1 MKKPNSFIWI
11 MIPLLVVISS
21 LDAQVSKMKI
31 PKVVFVIADG
41 IPADLLEKAN
51 KPNINKI
58 IAKGFYKRAFVGGI
72 KGSYNQTPTVSA
84 PGYNNLLTGT
94 WANKHQVINNDIKDP
109 NYNYWTI
116 FRYLKNEYPQKKT
129 AIFST
134 WLDNRTKL
142 VGDGLQATGGFK
154 VDYAFDGYEL
164 DTLQFPHDKGSIYTH
179 LIDDYVVAKADSCIR
194 ATAPDLSWIYLE
206 HTDDMGHRYGDSPQ
220 MEKAIGYLD
229 QEMGKIWDAIQYREK
244 NFKEEWTIFIT
255 TDHGRDAAT
264 GKNHGGQSERERT
277 TWMVSNLKNTNAYF
291 KANDP
296 GIVDLLPSMVRL
308 FKLNIQSVSLME
320 LDGVP
325 LTGPVSLSHPSIEK
339 QGDSLVVHWKAY
351 EKKGFVKILISNTNQ
366 IKKGIADEYQQLTE
380 IPIGKEKF
388 TFSLNPNWSFVKLIL
403 VADNWVNVQWSNTS
417 TAGK

>member
-21 LDAQVSKMKI
+21 LDAQVSKMKT

-51 KPNINKI
+51 KPNIDKI
-58 IAKGFYKRAFVGGI
+58 ITQGFYKRAFVGGI
-72 KGSYNQTPTVSA
+72 KGTYNQTPTVSA

-94 WANKHQVINNDIKDP
+94 WANKHQVVDNDIKDP

-116 FRYLKNEYPQKKT
+116 FRFLKNQYPHKKT
-129 AIFST
+129 ALFST

-154 VDYAFDGYEL
+154 VDLAFDGYEL
-164 DTLQFPHDKGSIYTH
+164 DTLRFPHDRQAFYTH

-194 ATAPDLSWIYLE
+194 AAAPDLSWIYLE
-206 HTDDMGHRYGDSPQ
+206 HTDDMGHRYGNSPQ
-220 MEKAIGYLD
+220 MEQAIGYLD
-229 QEMGKIWDAIQYREK
+229 HEMGKVWDAIQYREK
-244 NFKEEWTIFIT
+244 NFKEDWLIVIT

-277 TWMVSNLKNTNAYF
+277 TWIVSNLKNTNAYF
-291 KANDP
+291 QNNNPA
-296 GIVDLLPSMVRL
+296 IVDILPTISRFQKIDL
-308 FKLNIQSVSLME
+308 PILNQEE

-325 LTGPVSLSHPSIEK
+325 ITGPVAISHPRVE
-339 QGDSLVVHWKAY
+339 QQADSLILHWKSY
-351 EKKGFVKILISNTNQ
+351 TKKGNVEILLTSTNQ
-366 IKKGIADEYQQLTE
+366 FKKGLADEYQTIAKIATGQERFAFKMDATLSFAKIILRTKENSVNTQWKNPQL
-380 IPIGKEKF
+380 K
-388 TFSLNPNWSFVKLIL
+388 
-403 VADNWVNVQWSNTS
+403 
-417 TAGK
+417 

>member
-1 MKKPNSFIWI
+1 MKKPISIYWFASLF
-11 MIPLLVVISS
+11 LLATTTNMEV
-21 LDAQVSKMKI
+21 LAQAKT

-41 IPADLLEKAN
+41 IPADLLEKAI
-51 KPNINKI
+51 KPNIDKI

-84 PGYNNLLTGT
+84 PGYNNLITGT
-94 WANKHQVINNDIKDP
+94 WSNKHQVINNDIKDP
-109 NYNYWTI
+109 NYHYWTI
-116 FRYLKNEYPQKKT
+116 FRYLKHQYPTKTT

-194 ATAPDLSWIYLE
+194 ANAPDLSWIYLE

-244 NFKEEWTIFIT
+244 NFKEDWLIIIT

-291 KANDP
+291 QANNP
-296 GIVDLLPSMVRL
+296 AIVDILPTIASFQKIVIPQ
-308 FKLNIQSVSLME
+308 LNQEE
-320 LDGVP
+320 LDGVSMI
-325 LTGPVSLSHPSIEK
+325 GPVAISNPRVEQ
-339 QGDSLVVHWKAY
+339 QGDSLILQWKSY
-351 EKKGFVKILISNTNQ
+351 TKKGKVAILLTSTNEF
-366 IKKGIADEYQQLTE
+366 KKGLADSYQTIGSIA
-380 IPIGKEKF
+380 IGQERFAFKLEP
-388 TFSLNPNWSFVKLIL
+388 SLNFAKIIL
-403 VADNWVNVQWSNTS
+403 RTKMNSVNTQWKRSS
-417 TAGK
+417 SK

>member
-1 MKKPNSFIWI
+1 MKKSFSIFWF
-11 MIPLLVVISS
+11 LLLLILVSITPI
-21 LDAQVSKMKI
+21 DAVAQPKT

-51 KPNINKI
+51 KPNIDKI

-72 KGSYNQTPTVSA
+72 KGTYNQTPTISA
-84 PGYNNLLTGT
+84 PGYNNLITGT

-109 NYNYWTI
+109 NYHYWTI
-116 FRYLKNEYPQKKT
+116 FRYLKNQDPQKKT

-142 VGDGLQATGGFK
+142 VGDGLPATGGFK
-154 VDYAFDGYEL
+154 VDVAFDGYEL

-229 QEMGKIWDAIQYREK
+229 QEMGKIWEAIEYRQK
-244 NFKEEWTIFIT
+244 NFAEDWLIIIT

-277 TWMVSNLKNTNAYF
+277 TWVISNLKNTNAYF
-291 KANDP
+291 QANNP
-296 GIVDLLPSMVRL
+296 AIVDLLPTMARFQKIDL
-308 FKLNIQSVSLME
+308 PKINQEE

-325 LTGPVSLSHPSIEK
+325 MTGPVAISHPSVEQ
-339 QGDSLVVHWKAY
+339 QGDSLILHWKSY
-351 EKKGFVKILISNTNQ
+351 
-366 IKKGIADEYQQLTE
+366 IKKGKLAILLTSTNQFKKGQPDTYQTLTT
-380 IPIGKEKF
+380 IPISQERFAFKLDPSLSFAKIILRTKENSVNTQWKHP
-388 TFSLNPNWSFVKLIL
+388 SLK
-403 VADNWVNVQWSNTS
+403 
-417 TAGK
+417 

>member
-21 LDAQVSKMKI
+21 LDAQVSKMKT

-51 KPNINKI
+51 KPNIDKI
-58 IAKGFYKRAFVGGI
+58 IAQGFYKRAFVGGI
-72 KGSYNQTPTVSA
+72 KGAYNQTPTVSA

-94 WANKHQVINNDIKDP
+94 WANKHQVVDNDIKDP

-116 FRYLKNEYPQKKT
+116 FRFLKNQYPHKKT

-194 ATAPDLSWIYLE
+194 AAAPDLSWIYLE
-206 HTDDMGHRYGDSPQ
+206 HTDDMGHRYGNSPQ
-220 MEKAIGYLD
+220 MEQAIGYLD
-229 QEMGKIWDAIQYREK
+229 QEMGKVWDAIQYREK
-244 NFKEEWTIFIT
+244 NFKEDWLIVIT

-291 KANDP
+291 QNNNPA
-296 GIVDLLPSMVRL
+296 IVDILPTISRFQKIDL
-308 FKLNIQSVSLME
+308 PILNQEE

-325 LTGPVSLSHPSIEK
+325 ITGPVAISHPRVE
-339 QGDSLVVHWKAY
+339 QQADSLILQWKSY
-351 EKKGFVKILISNTNQ
+351 TKKGNVEILLTSTNQ
-366 IKKGIADEYQQLTE
+366 FKKGLADEYQTIAKIAIGQERFAFKMDATLSFAKIILRTKENSVNTQWKNPQL
-380 IPIGKEKF
+380 K
-388 TFSLNPNWSFVKLIL
+388 
-403 VADNWVNVQWSNTS
+403 
-417 TAGK
+417 

>member
-291 KANDP
+291 QNNNPA
-296 GIVDLLPSMVRL
+296 IVDILPSIARFQKIDL
-308 FKLNIQSVSLME
+308 PKLNQEE

-325 LTGPVSLSHPSIEK
+325 ITGPVAISHPIIE
-339 QGDSLVVHWKAY
+339 QHGDSLVLHWKSY
-351 EKKGFVKILISNTNQ
+351 TKKDRVEILLSSTNQFKKGL
-366 IKKGIADEYQQLTE
+366 ADEYQT
-380 IPIGKEKF
+380 IAKIAIGQERFAFKMDP
-388 TFSLNPNWSFVKLIL
+388 SLSFAKIILRTKMNTVNTQWKNPSIK
-403 VADNWVNVQWSNTS
+403 
-417 TAGK
+417 

>member
-1 MKKPNSFIWI
+1 MKQSIFCIWI
-11 MIPLLVVISS
+11 ILFFVCTSFNSISQPS
-21 LDAQVSKMKI
+21 SKKTQ
-31 PKVVFVIADG
+31 KVVFVIADG
-41 IPADLLEKAN
+41 IPADLLEKAS
-51 KPNINKI
+51 KPNLDKI
-58 IAKGFYKRAFVGGI
+58 IAAGFYKRAFVGGI

-84 PGYNNLLTGT
+84 PGYNNLITGT

-109 NYNYWTI
+109 NYNYWSI
-116 FRYLKNEYPQKKT
+116 FRYLKNQDPQKKT

-154 VDYAFDGYEL
+154 VDFSFDGYEL
-164 DTLQFPHDKGSIYTH
+164 DTLRFPHDKGSIYTH

-194 ATAPDLSWIYLE
+194 ASAPDLSWIYLE

-244 NFKEEWTIFIT
+244 NFKEDWLIIIT

-291 KANDP
+291 QANNP
-296 GIVDLLPSMVRL
+296 AIVDILPTIAR
-308 FKLNIQSVSLME
+308 FQKLDLPNIHQEE
-320 LDGVP
+320 LDGVSM
-325 LTGPVSLSHPSIEK
+325 TGPVAIAQPRVEQ
-339 QGDSLVVHWKAY
+339 QGDSLIIHWKSYA
-351 EKKGFVKILISNTNQ
+351 KKGKLAILLSSTNEF
-366 IKKGIADEYQQLTE
+366 KKGLADSYQTIAS
-380 IPIGKEKF
+380 IAIGQERFAFKLEP
-388 TFSLNPNWSFVKLIL
+388 SLSFAKIIL
-403 VADNWVNVQWSNTS
+403 RTKMNSVNTQWKPTS
-417 TAGK
+417 LK

>member
-11 MIPLLVVISS
+11 IIPLLVVISN
-21 LDAQVSKMKI
+21 LDAQVSKMKT

-41 IPADLLEKAN
+41 IPADLLEKTN
-51 KPNINKI
+51 KPNIDKI

-109 NYNYWTI
+109 NYHYWTI
-116 FRYLKNEYPQKKT
+116 FRYLKNQSPQKTT

-134 WLDNRTKL
+134 WKDNRTKL
-142 VGDGLQATGGFK
+142 VGDSLPATGGFK
-154 VDYAFDGYEL
+154 VDLAFDGYEL

-179 LIDDYVVAKADSCIR
+179 LIDDFVVAKADSCIR
-194 ATAPDLSWIYLE
+194 ASAPDLSWIYLE
-206 HTDDMGHRYGDSPQ
+206 HTDDMGHRYGNSPE

-244 NFKEEWTIFIT
+244 NFKEDWLIIIT
-255 TDHGRDAAT
+255 TDHGRDAVT

-291 KANDP
+291 QNNEPA
-296 GIVDLLPSMVRL
+296 IVDILPTIARFQKIDL
-308 FKLNIQSVSLME
+308 PQDNQEE
-320 LDGVP
+320 LDGVSM
-325 LTGPVSLSHPSIEK
+325 TGPVAIAHPSLEQ
-339 QGDSLVVHWKAY
+339 QGDSLVLHWKSY
-351 EKKGFVKILISNTNQ
+351 TKKGKLEILLTDKNQ
-366 IKKGIADEYQQLTE
+366 FKNGQADTYQTMAT
-380 IPIGKEKF
+380 IPVIQERF
-388 TFSLNPNWSFVKLIL
+388 TFKMDPSFNFAKIILRTKQNSVNTQWKNPSFK
-403 VADNWVNVQWSNTS
+403 
-417 TAGK
+417 

>member
-1 MKKPNSFIWI
+1 MKKPISIYWFASLF
-11 MIPLLVVISS
+11 LLATTTNMEV
-21 LDAQVSKMKI
+21 LAQAKT

-41 IPADLLEKAN
+41 IPADLLEKAI
-51 KPNINKI
+51 KPNIDKI

-84 PGYNNLLTGT
+84 PGYNNLITGT

-109 NYNYWTI
+109 NYHYWTI
-116 FRYLKNEYPQKKT
+116 FRYLKHQYPTKTT

-194 ATAPDLSWIYLE
+194 ANAPDLSWIYLE

-244 NFKEEWTIFIT
+244 NFKEDWLIIIT

-291 KANDP
+291 QANNP
-296 GIVDLLPSMVRL
+296 AIVDILPTIASFQKIVIPQ
-308 FKLNIQSVSLME
+308 LNQEE
-320 LDGVP
+320 LDGVSMI
-325 LTGPVSLSHPSIEK
+325 GPVAISNPRVEQ
-339 QGDSLVVHWKAY
+339 QGDSLILQWKSY
-351 EKKGFVKILISNTNQ
+351 TKKGKVAILLTSTNEF
-366 IKKGIADEYQQLTE
+366 KKGLADSYQTIGSIA
-380 IPIGKEKF
+380 IGQERFAIKLEP
-388 TFSLNPNWSFVKLIL
+388 SLNFAKIIL
-403 VADNWVNVQWSNTS
+403 RTKMNSVNTQWKRSS
-417 TAGK
+417 SK